1 MIELIR
7 SVETK
12 KVKNGF
18 QEKLK
23 KDAEM
28 IRSDEKMYVSADK
41 TTFTSLI
48 RPLEEKRHKRDNKK
62 TDHQTVDKSNQKQ
75 KEIVSNLD
83 LEDRVFATAKKDAYI
98 TIRTTPSAD

>member
-1 MIELIR
+1 LIELIR

-48 RPLEEKRHKRDNKK
+48 REGSRKKNPEKVWSFAKPPSDSPPQFGLFSVKK
-62 TDHQTVDKSNQKQ
+62 FDPH
-75 KEIVSNLD
+75 
-83 LEDRVFATAKKDAYI
+83 FFC
-98 TIRTTPSAD
+98 